1 MPRETTESRQNS
13 SRYGSSALLSGTVG
27 CTSQSMAPTSVITSV
42 MSLGFDVG
50 GLGDFLPAR
59 DLFGHPGRQFRGRV
73 AIDIDAEIFRSLA
86 EFIGGDHC
94 ADIGGQFF
102 KNGRRRAARRGD
114 RIERNHFDA

>member
-50 GLGDFLPAR
+50 GKGDFLPAR
-59 DLFGHPGRQFRGRV
+59 DLPGHPSRQFSRRV
-73 AIDIDAEIFRSLA
+73 AIDVDAEIFVRSRNSTPVMTARMSA
-86 EFIGGDHC
+86 ESFSRTGD
-94 ADIGGQFF
+94 GVPP
-102 KNGRRRAARRGD
+102 
-114 RIERNHFDA
+114 